1 MSFLT
6 KIHSGGNS
14 RINAILLTALLSGSG
29 ICAVF
34 VSRALAQQTSAAPD
48 ARSAPEGQQLTL
60 AYDKAFER
68 YLAGDYQKAI
78 DYWNQILRLDPT
90 QVTAKNMIQEARQKL
105 AGSASGQK
113 GKFYAL
119 VARGRYGEAL
129 LKIEEM
135 TAVDPLN
142 PLFPKLAGRLKK
154 ISAIVESKPANTK
167 PWNIAAQG
175 IFHFVNEEENLPFAY
190 DAFRYAA
197 QLSPNDARFLK
208 LTAILEEDSPQ
219 LKLNDTKPAQTGVLD
234 HKKELALRYIYDSK
248 FYLAVRELEDTLK
261 FEPEDTTALKR
272 LGSTYLQLKDYPRAR
287 EAWEKAL
294 KLAPEDTQ
302 LKEYLQALDNL
313 PQTASPKNSAPKKRQ
328 KTSEA
333 KR

>member
-1 MSFLT
+1 M
-6 KIHSGGNS
+6 
-14 RINAILLTALLSGSG
+14 
-29 ICAVF
+29 
-34 VSRALAQQTSAAPD
+34 
-48 ARSAPEGQQLTL
+48 
-60 AYDKAFER
+60 
-68 YLAGDYQKAI
+68 
-78 DYWNQILRLDPT
+78 
-90 QVTAKNMIQEARQKL
+90 
-105 AGSASGQK
+105 
-113 GKFYAL
+113 
-119 VARGRYGEAL
+119 
-129 LKIEEM
+129 
-135 TAVDPLN
+135 
-142 PLFPKLAGRLKK
+142 
-154 ISAIVESKPANTK
+154 
-167 PWNIAAQG
+167 
-175 IFHFVNEEENLPFAY
+175 
-190 DAFRYAA
+190 
-197 QLSPNDARFLK
+197 
-208 LTAILEEDSPQ
+208 
-219 LKLNDTKPAQTGVLD
+219 NDTKPAQTGVLD